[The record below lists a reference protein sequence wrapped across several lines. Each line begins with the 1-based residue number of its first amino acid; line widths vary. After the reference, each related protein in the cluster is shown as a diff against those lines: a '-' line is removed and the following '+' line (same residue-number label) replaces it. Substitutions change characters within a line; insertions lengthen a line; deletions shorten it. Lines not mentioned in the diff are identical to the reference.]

1 MGAYPGVVEEVGEGD
16 AGDVQCARGIRRR
29 QTNVPH
35 GLPETALHHSSQRR
49 FYEWTGEKGDK
60 QPHLFMAADGSPVLA
75 FAGLWDRWRYNGE
88 DILSCTIIVRAANRW
103 MATYHDRMPVILDD
117 VASVLSN
124 DSNLVAPIR
133 IGQSG
138 AEQTGRSFVAGKQ
151 SQLGTV
157 ARGRIHPPP
166 SRQRS
171 CRFAISR
178 FSAPLRRTGLG
189 EAGDLEVAPARHPNV
204 RPSTDQPFRAWA
216 ADHELFVIDAEVA
229 KRVIVRVS
237 AMVSRTQGELAR
249 NSECYRAID
258 GA

>member
-1 MGAYPGVVEEVGEGD
+1 VPESYLREWLVSKRVNRTGEGVDDPERAD
-16 AGDVQCARGIRRR
+16 ADQRDVIDWTTLPGRR
-29 QTNVPH
+29 
-35 GLPETALHHSSQRR
+35 S
-49 FYEWTGEKGDK
+49 F
-60 QPHLFMAADGSPVLA
+60 SPPIAA
-75 FAGLWDRWRYNGE
+75 FAR
-88 DILSCTIIVRAANRW
+88 IVSEAAPSDLHKTLLRPFVARLAGSSAEKAIEGNF
-103 MATYHDRMPVILDD
+103 D

-151 SQLGTV
+151 AQLGTV